1 MTVDNITLLD
11 DLRVASTE
19 AILDVVVTEHKTNQQ
34 LLAKNIFAIVK
45 HWSDAYEAGNYD
57 AGCIPWNTDGKRTQ
71 MKPNGWDLESVVTFV
86 GWPRRTLRSSSELL
100 RHRTLY
106 RPGVASASSKPCI
119 ALASCSMFLH
129 MASIE

>member
-19 AILDVVVTEHKTNQQ
+19 AILDVVVTEHRTHQQ

-57 AGCIPWNTDGKRTQ
+57 ARNEATVKLAHKMVSGT
-71 MKPNGWDLESVVTFV
+71 
-86 GWPRRTLRSSSELL
+86 EL
-100 RHRTLY
+100 
-106 RPGVASASSKPCI
+106 SKEEVYLPYI
-119 ALASCSMFLH
+119 
-129 MASIE
+129 

>member
-1 MTVDNITLLD
+1 MTIFNDIID

-57 AGCIPWNTDGKRTQ
+57 ARNEATVKLAHEMHYIK
-71 MKPNGWDLESVVTFV
+71 ME
-86 GWPRRTLRSSSELL
+86 RRSRWVKLKI
-100 RHRTLY
+100 
-106 RPGVASASSKPCI
+106 G
-119 ALASCSMFLH
+119 
-129 MASIE
+129 

>member
-57 AGCIPWNTDGKRTQ
+57 ARNEATVKLAHEMVSGT
-71 MKPNGWDLESVVTFV
+71 
-86 GWPRRTLRSSSELL
+86 EL
-100 RHRTLY
+100 
-106 RPGVASASSKPCI
+106 SKGDIYLPYI
-119 ALASCSMFLH
+119 
-129 MASIE
+129 